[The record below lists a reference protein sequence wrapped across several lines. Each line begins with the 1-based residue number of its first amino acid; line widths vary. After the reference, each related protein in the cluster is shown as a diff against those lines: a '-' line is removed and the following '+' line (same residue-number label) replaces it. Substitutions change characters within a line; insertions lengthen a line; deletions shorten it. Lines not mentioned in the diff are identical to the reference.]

1 MIITPNGLK
10 EQIYNRVKQMIS
22 KSKEHRIKFDNI
34 SDMIVTSYGVYS
46 ELPIQNINIV
56 ETELFIT
63 GVSKDD
69 KGNQYV
75 FIQDSDNTVNTKM
88 RLSVLNIDEL
98 YTVYQQLSYII
109 SPSTAIYADII
120 EEA

>member
-1 MIITPNGLK
+1 
-10 EQIYNRVKQMIS
+10 
-22 KSKEHRIKFDNI
+22 
-34 SDMIVTSYGVYS
+34 VTSYGVYS